1 MASCE
6 IFLPTGINEEEKA
19 LIDEQLRIA
28 KEENTTKKIP
38 HCNASMMRWTRIE
51 SESKAY
57 RLKRKNTQEP

>member
-28 KEENTTKKIP
+28 KEENTTYHTATP
-38 HCNASMMRWTRIE
+38 
-51 SESKAY
+51 
-57 RLKRKNTQEP
+57 Q

>member
-28 KEENTTKKIP
+28 KEENTT
-38 HCNASMMRWTRIE
+38 
-51 SESKAY
+51 ESKAY